1 MTQKKIAAT
10 ITAALT
16 AANGARH
23 TRLAET
29 WDVWAA
35 VTDALKVGVGYRAA
49 ATVAPAYKYTAHRTA
64 VAAVAVGDLV
74 AIYVST
80 ISANNGHSDVTW
92 FGVPSVRHVENWHN
106 ALTYGTW
113 PLDRARIVIT
123 RRQARAWEK
132 ASAEKEYGPRPTRA
146 ETLALRAE
154 RLAQTARYV
163 CALHQNWIKQAR

>member
-16 AANGARH
+16 AANG
-23 TRLAET
+23 TRRDRIAEPC
-29 WDVWAA
+29 DVRAA
-35 VTDALKVGVGYRAA
+35 VLDALKTGVGHRAA
-49 ATVAPAYKYTAHRTA
+49 ATVPPAYKYSAHRTA
-64 VAAVAVGDLV
+64 VAAVVCGDLV
-74 AIYVST
+74 AIYVGT

-92 FGVPSVRHVENWHN
+92 LGVPSVRHVKAWHD

-132 ASAEKEYGPRPTRA
+132 ASAEAEYGPRPTRA
-146 ETLALRAE
+146 ETVALRAA
-154 RLAQTARYV
+154 RAQVAV
-163 CALHQNWIKQAR
+163 

>member
-10 ITAALT
+10 ITAALA
-16 AANGARH
+16 AANGTRRD
-23 TRLAET
+23 RLAEPC
-29 WDVWAA
+29 DVRAA
-35 VTDALKVGVGYRAA
+35 VTDALKVGVGYKMAQ
-49 ATVAPAYKYTAHRTA
+49 TVPAAYKYTAHRTA

-80 ISANNGHSDVTW
+80 ISANNGNSPVTW
-92 FGVPSVRHVENWHN
+92 LGVPSIRHVESWHD

-132 ASAEKEYGPRPTRA
+132 ASFEAQYGPRPTRA
-146 ETLALRAE
+146 EIVALRAA
-154 RLAQTARYV
+154 RAQVAV
-163 CALHQNWIKQAR
+163 